1 MPARAMKVGRN
12 QPCPCG
18 SGKKYKL
25 CCLHSDNARV
35 TGSVWRRMR
44 GTEGKLGPLLGSHAV
59 EHYGPQSLI
68 EAWDEFTLWEDVPL
82 DFDEPM
88 LEFETAFQSWW
99 VYQWIP
105 DNTKRLGELRP
116 PEMPVALHYLA
127 KRGTRMDAFTRRFIE
142 EACSQP
148 FSFFIVRDVTPG
160 ARMSIR
166 DLLSKR
172 EFEVYERRASQELEK
187 GSIIFS
193 QVVTL
198 DGNSILLGVAPYVI
212 PPSYAGLFLDMRE
225 DLAFDGLKGVDLL
238 SEWDFELRETYFD
251 IRSDLLDPQ
260 LPALQNTDGDPFQ
273 LIALHYELRCTPQEA
288 RDALAPLALDL
299 GDRRSPATDAAG
311 ELVAVSFPWVRED
324 IDPRE
329 ERSYTTLGEI
339 EIDGTRM
346 TAEVSSERRSEA
358 FKQEVERR
366 LGDRAEFRDAVVTSP
381 EELID
386 LVQEIGDDPDETSTG
401 TEGDGTAVRG
411 SLEARSLLAETPDD
425 HWVAWLDASLPV
437 LNDATPREAART
449 ELGRER
455 LEALLWHLDWINTG
469 LPHEPDVDRLREE
482 LGIG

>member
-1 MPARAMKVGRN
+1 MKVGRN

-25 CCLHSDNARV
+25 CCLNGDNVRV
-35 TGSVWRRMR
+35 TGIAWRRMR
-44 GTEGKLGPLLGSHAV
+44 RTEGKLGPLLGSHAV

-82 DFDEPM
+82 DLDEPM

-105 DNTKRLGELRP
+105 DDTKRLGELRP

-160 ARMSIR
+160 VGMSIR

-198 DGNSILLGVAPYVI
+198 DGDSILLGVAPYVI

-238 SEWDFELRETYFD
+238 SECDFELRETYFD

-260 LPALQNTDGDPFQ
+260 LD
-273 LIALHYELRCTPQEA
+273 
-288 RDALAPLALDL
+288 
-299 GDRRSPATDAAG
+299 
-311 ELVAVSFPWVRED
+311 
-324 IDPRE
+324 
-329 ERSYTTLGEI
+329 
-339 EIDGTRM
+339 
-346 TAEVSSERRSEA
+346 
-358 FKQEVERR
+358 
-366 LGDRAEFRDAVVTSP
+366 
-381 EELID
+381 
-386 LVQEIGDDPDETSTG
+386 QEIGDDPDALPVQTSTS
-401 TEGDGTAVRG
+401 TEGDLAAVRG

-437 LNDATPREAART
+437 LNDETPREAART
-449 ELGRER
+449 EIGRER